1 MVARILRCHDCG
13 VRVRQIVDRI
23 GAILA
28 LYTFEQPEWG
38 VSEIGV
44 RLGLPK
50 SSVSELLASL
60 AAQGVVERTPRG
72 RYRLGWR
79 LFELNHVLLES
90 KPLVREARR
99 AMQELVERH
108 GESSHLMVLDRH
120 QAVIVEKVQATLA
133 TQILMSRVGLR
144 LPAHCSACGKLL
156 LAWRSW
162 DDVARMF
169 EQVELVRFTPATLV
183 DLDALSAELRMIRR
197 AGVAFDHEEI
207 VPGLSCVAA
216 PVRDETGEPVA
227 GISLSVPT
235 YRFVGGEDAYV
246 RLIAN
251 TAYRI
256 SCRLGYAGPPPDAI
270 DLDRAASSQPGAAMA
285 RP

>member
-1 MVARILRCHDCG
+1 M
-13 VRVRQIVDRI
+13 RQIVDRI

-28 LYTFEQPEWG
+28 LYSFDHPEWG
-38 VSEIGV
+38 VSAIGV

-60 AAQGVVERTPRG
+60 AAQGIVERTPRG

-133 TQILMSRVGLR
+133 TQILMSRR
-144 LPAHCSACGKLL
+144 RSATMAANPSQPSACRCRHIVS
-156 LAWRSW
+156 LAVKR
-162 DDVARMF
+162 D
-169 EQVELVRFTPATLV
+169 T
-183 DLDALSAELRMIRR
+183 SA
-197 AGVAFDHEEI
+197 
-207 VPGLSCVAA
+207 
-216 PVRDETGEPVA
+216 
-227 GISLSVPT
+227 
-235 YRFVGGEDAYV
+235 
-246 RLIAN
+246 
-251 TAYRI
+251 
-256 SCRLGYAGPPPDAI
+256 
-270 DLDRAASSQPGAAMA
+270 
-285 RP
+285 

>member
-1 MVARILRCHDCG
+1 MPARILRSHDCG

-28 LYTFEQPEWG
+28 LYSFEQPEWG
-38 VSEIGV
+38 VSEIGA

-60 AAQGVVERTPRG
+60 AAQGIVERTPRG

-99 AMQELVERH
+99 GMQELVERH

-144 LPAHCSACGKLL
+144 LPPGPQPCRKIGIGDRQDGSGQQRGIDRPRLADRQCAH
-156 LAWRSW
+156 R
-162 DDVARMF
+162 DARRHLHDR
-169 EQVELVRFTPATLV
+169 QQRIL
-183 DLDALSAELRMIRR
+183 
-197 AGVAFDHEEI
+197 
-207 VPGLSCVAA
+207 PGQ
-216 PVRDETGEPVA
+216 RG
-227 GISLSVPT
+227 
-235 YRFVGGEDAYV
+235 
-246 RLIAN
+246 
-251 TAYRI
+251 
-256 SCRLGYAGPPPDAI
+256 
-270 DLDRAASSQPGAAMA
+270 
-285 RP
+285 

>member
-1 MVARILRCHDCG
+1 M
-13 VRVRQIVDRI
+13 RQIVDRI
-23 GAILA
+23 GSILA
-28 LYTFEQPEWG
+28 LYSFEQPEWG
-38 VSEIGV
+38 VSAIGV

-50 SSVSELLASL
+50 SSVSELLSSL
-60 AAQGVVERTPRG
+60 AAQGFVERTPRG

-156 LAWRSW
+156 LAWRPWTEVSQ
-162 DDVARMF
+162 MF
-169 EQVELVRFTPATLV
+169 EQIELIRFTPATLT
-183 DLDALSAELRMIRR
+183 DLEALERELKTIRH

-216 PVRDETGEPVA
+216 PVRDATGEPVA

-235 YRFVGGEDAYV
+235 YRFIGGEDAYV

-251 TAYRI
+251 TAWRI
-256 SCRLGYAGPPPDAI
+256 SCRLGYSGPPPAAS
-270 DLDRAASSQPGAAMA
+270 DLDRAATS
-285 RP
+285 RPDALTANT